1 MAIERAARKHRG
13 SHYRQ
18 FLPETN
24 MSTLATFKHVLKPNA
39 RAAAMSALVLI
50 TLGASGC
57 TRLRTHQGY
66 IGDSVLISAVAAGVD
81 NKDSVQ
87 ASLGR
92 PTFTGQFD
100 SNDWYYFARDS
111 RQLAFSQPKAQA
123 QTVLHIKFDSAGN
136 VASVAQTGIETISK
150 VNIEGDKTET
160 LGRNRSFFEDL
171 FGGIGTV
178 GAPGVGGGGGNGP

>member
-1 MAIERAARKHRG
+1 
-13 SHYRQ
+13 
-18 FLPETN
+18 
-24 MSTLATFKHVLKPNA
+24 MSTLSVLKPVLNQNS
-39 RAAAMSALVLI
+39 RAFTACALALLA
-50 TLGASGC
+50 LGASGC
-57 TRLRTHQGY
+57 TRLKSHQGY

-81 NKDSVQ
+81 NKESVQ

-92 PTFTGQFD
+92 PTFAGQFG

-123 QTVLHIKFDSAGN
+123 QTVLHIKFDNAGN
-136 VASVAQTGIETISK
+136 VASVAQTGIETIVK
-150 VNIEGDKTET
+150 INPEGDKTPT

-178 GAPGVGGGGGNGP
+178 GAPGAGGSGGSGQ

>member
-1 MAIERAARKHRG
+1 MPAPTIFMRAMK
-13 SHYRQ
+13 
-18 FLPETN
+18 T
-24 MSTLATFKHVLKPNA
+24 NA
-39 RAAAMSALVLI
+39 RAAAMSTLVLAA
-50 TLGASGC
+50 LGASGC
-57 TRLRTHQGY
+57 TRLKSHQGY
-66 IGDSVLISAVAAGVD
+66 IGDPILISAVAAGVD

-111 RQLAFSQPKAQA
+111 RQLAFSQPKAEA
-123 QTVLHIKFDSAGN
+123 QTVLHIKFDNAGN
-136 VASVAQTGIETISK
+136 VASVAQTGIEKIAK
-150 VNIEGDKTET
+150 INIEGDKTPT

-178 GAPGVGGGGGNGP
+178 GAPGVGGGGGQ